1 MQVANA
7 NVPVRIDGRHVPVTA
22 AIVSYV
28 EEKIDHLHLDYPRI
42 IDAHVVLDV
51 QKYRHSCEI
60 ILHCANHLSIEA
72 TDETGDLYAA
82 IDGAIAKVA
91 QRMRKFK
98 GLILRSHRPR
108 RGSVKQWREEILDV
122 SESLEAFADDE
133 EPVKPNV
140 IRTERYA
147 VKPMHVDE
155 AVLQMDMSQR
165 QFVVFLNA
173 VTEKVSILHRRKDG
187 GYGLIEP
194 SFD

>member
-7 NVPVRIDGRHVPVTA
+7 NVPVRVDGRHVPVTA

-28 EEKIDHLHLDYPRI
+28 EEKISHLHLDYPRI
-42 IDAHVVLDV
+42 IDAHVILDV
-51 QKYRHSCEI
+51 QKYRHSCEV

-82 IDGAIAKVA
+82 IDGAVTKVA
-91 QRMRKFK
+91 QQMRKYK
-98 GLILRSHRPR
+98 GRMMKNHRPR
-108 RGSVKQWREEILDV
+108 RGEVKHFREEILELPDT
-122 SESLEAFADDE
+122 FADVDATQ
-133 EPVKPNV
+133 PTV

-155 AVLQMDMSQR
+155 AVLQMEMSQR

-173 VTEKVSILHRRKDG
+173 DTEKISILHRRKDG
-187 GYGLIEP
+187 GYGLMEP
-194 SFD
+194 TFA

>member
-1 MQVANA
+1 MQIANA
-7 NVPVRIDGRHVPVTA
+7 NIPVRIDGRHVPVTA

-28 EEKIDHLHLDYPRI
+28 EEKVGHLHLDYPRI
-42 IDAHVVLDV
+42 MDAHVVLDV

-72 TDETGDLYAA
+72 NDETGDLYAA
-82 IDGAIAKVA
+82 IDGAIAKLS

-98 GLILRSHRPR
+98 GRMMRSHRPR
-108 RGSVKQWREEILDV
+108 SGAIGHFHEEIL
-122 SESLEAFADDE
+122 ELPEAFADAE
-133 EPVKPNV
+133 ESQPTV

-155 AVLQMDMSQR
+155 AVLQMEMSQR

-173 VTEKVSILHRRKDG
+173 KSEKINILHRRKDG
-187 GYGLIEP
+187 GYGLMEP
-194 SFD
+194 AFA

>member
-22 AIVSYV
+22 AIVAYV

-51 QKYRHSCEI
+51 QKYRHFCEI

-72 TDETGDLYAA
+72 ADETGDLYAA
-82 IDGAIAKVA
+82 IDGAIAKIA

-98 GLILRSHRPR
+98 GLMIRNHRPR
-108 RGSVKQWREEILDV
+108 RGSVKHLREDV
-122 SESLEAFADDE
+122 IEVSDTLSDLEE
-133 EPVKPNV
+133 EATQPTV

-155 AVLQMDMSQR
+155 AVLQMEMSQR